1 MVQNEQAAII
11 DTCPLKMET
20 FPSQKKKKNPKQFLM
35 NYESKWVQ
43 LKRAPEWLRSLSV
56 KLCIA
61 VLMYVRNQSENYNW

>member
-1 MVQNEQAAII
+1 MPFKNGNI
-11 DTCPLKMET
+11 
-20 FPSQKKKKNPKQFLM
+20 SQPKKKKNPKQFLM